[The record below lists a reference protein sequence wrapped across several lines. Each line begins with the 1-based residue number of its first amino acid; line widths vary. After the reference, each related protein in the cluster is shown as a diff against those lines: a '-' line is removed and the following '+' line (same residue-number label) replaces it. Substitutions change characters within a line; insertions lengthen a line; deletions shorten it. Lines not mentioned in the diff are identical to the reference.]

1 MEKLKHL
8 AIIMDGN
15 GRYAKSLGK
24 TRTQG
29 HLQGADNIRTIAIA
43 ANKHNIEVLTL
54 YAFSTENWTRPEEEV
69 SYLMKLPS
77 YFINK
82 FLAELMENNIKI
94 SMIGE
99 KERLPK
105 ETRDVLER
113 AIETTKNNTGLVL
126 NFAVNYGYKRE
137 MVLAIKN
144 IINDKIDI
152 DDIDEKVIDHYLMT
166 KDYPPV
172 DLLIRT
178 SGEQRISNF
187 LMWQIAY
194 SEIIFTETPWP
205 IFNENELDNCIEEFY
220 HRNRRFG
227 GLKL

>member
-1 MEKLKHL
+1 MGKIRHL

-43 ANKHNIEVLTL
+43 ANKHNIEVMTL
-54 YAFSTENWTRPEEEV
+54 YAFSTENWTRPEDEV
-69 SYLMKLPS
+69 NYLMKLPS

-82 FLAELMENNIKI
+82 FLGELMANNIKI
-94 SMIGE
+94 EMIGE

-105 ETRDVLER
+105 ETRDILDK

-137 MVLAIKN
+137 MVLAVQN
-144 IINDKIDI
+144 IIKDQVNIENINEDLIDK
-152 DDIDEKVIDHYLMT
+152 YLMT

-187 LMWQIAY
+187 LMWQISY
-194 SEIIFTETPWP
+194 SELIFTDTPWP
-205 IFNENELDNCIEEFY
+205 IFGEKELNDCIEEY
-220 HRNRRFG
+220 NKRNRRFG
-227 GLKL
+227 GLK

>member
-1 MEKLKHL
+1 MGKIRHL

-43 ANKHNIEVLTL
+43 ANKHNIEVMTL
-54 YAFSTENWTRPEEEV
+54 YAFSTENWTRPEDEV
-69 SYLMKLPS
+69 NYLMKLPS

-82 FLAELMENNIKI
+82 FLGELMANNIKI
-94 SMIGE
+94 EMIGE

-105 ETRDVLER
+105 ETRDILDK

-137 MVLAIKN
+137 MVLAVQN
-144 IINDKIDI
+144 IIKDQVNIENINEDLIDK
-152 DDIDEKVIDHYLMT
+152 YLMT

-187 LMWQIAY
+187 LMWQISY
-194 SEIIFTETPWP
+194 SELIFTDTPWP
-205 IFNENELDNCIEEFY
+205 IFGEKELNDCIEEFNN
-220 HRNRRFG
+220 RNRRFG
-227 GLKL
+227 GLK